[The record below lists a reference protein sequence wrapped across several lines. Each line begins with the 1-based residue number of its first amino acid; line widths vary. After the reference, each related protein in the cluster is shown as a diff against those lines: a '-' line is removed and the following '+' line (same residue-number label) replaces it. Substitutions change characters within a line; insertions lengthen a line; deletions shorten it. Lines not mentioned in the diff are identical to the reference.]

1 MGRTKHLLSV
11 VGCSVKKQQ
20 KNITMKAVALILAL
34 AVITGCNA
42 RAVRQAE
49 AEASPV
55 LWQDNVDRF
64 WQYVNE
70 LSSKADGVL
79 ENMRASQLSRELE
92 TLIADT
98 MAELNTY
105 KADVEVKLAPYTQ
118 DTAGQIGQDLQL
130 LADRLNKDSEEIRN
144 TVATYLGELQSRT
157 TQNIDMVR
165 ERVEPF
171 VSQAHQTAAEK
182 LGSFTVLLKNQA
194 EGLGQQLETQA
205 EGLREQLETTAQDLR
220 TALESKIDELT

>member
-55 LWQDNVDRF
+55 LWQENVDRF

-98 MAELNTY
+98 MAELKTY

-118 DTAGQIGQDLQL
+118 DTAGQISQDLQL
-130 LADRLNKDSEEIRN
+130 LADRLQKDMMDAKERS
-144 TVATYLGELQSRT
+144 TQYLGELKSMMDQNTDDVRT
-157 TQNIDMVR
+157 
-165 ERVEPF
+165 RV
-171 VSQAHQTAAEK
+171 STYTRK
-182 LGSFTVLLKNQA
+182 LK
-194 EGLGQQLETQA
+194 
-205 EGLREQLETTAQDLR
+205 
-220 TALESKIDELT
+220 K